1 MPANAAI
8 GPTRDR
14 FFYGWLVL
22 IVASIQG
29 FLGVGM
35 VISGFLVFFLPIQS
49 DIDINAASMS
59 LVIGLAWAVS
69 GVVAVPAG
77 WVADKFGTRKLV
89 LYGGV
94 VTGVGLIMLSYSQ
107 SYWHLLLFY
116 SGVVSIGR
124 VGALSPTLL
133 TVVNQWF
140 VRRKP
145 LAMAVLSTSFVA
157 GAASVVPILAIGNT
171 QIGWRLTIL
180 CCGVIFGIT
189 SIIVAAVLRNKPEDM
204 GLFPDGDPVLPESN
218 EVTSE
223 FTEKE
228 PEYTVRQAL
237 MTHAFWLLLIGLV
250 VRVSVADGVIIHQI
264 PILVWRGIEEQTAA
278 YYLSFMFLI
287 AIPLRFGLGIIGGYV
302 SIRLILFIG
311 MAVGSLATALMY
323 MIGGTE
329 IAIIFVLG
337 LAIVEGIATTNWLAV
352 GQYFGRRHFGTLVG
366 IMTISHCFGSLIF
379 PYISGWIFD
388 ETKSYDLV
396 LLITAPLFMFGALAF
411 LMAKKPV
418 WHKEEK

>member
-1 MPANAAI
+1 MSANTDTGPASA
-8 GPTRDR
+8 R

-22 IVASIQG
+22 IAASIQG

-77 WVADKFGTRKLV
+77 WVSDKFGTRKLV

-94 VTGVGLIMLSYSQ
+94 ITGLGLIMLSYSQ

-116 SGVVSIGR
+116 SGIVSVGR

-180 CCGVIFGIT
+180 SCGVIFAIV
-189 SIIVAAVLRNKPEDM
+189 SVIVAAVLRNKPEDM
-204 GLFPDGDPVLPESN
+204 GLFPDGDSVNSEADRPVSTLTTN
-218 EVTSE
+218 E
-223 FTEKE
+223 
-228 PEYTVRQAL
+228 PQYTVRQAL
-237 MTHAFWLLLIGLV
+237 MTQAFWLLLIGLV

-264 PILVWRGIEEQTAA
+264 PMLVWRGIEEQTAA

-287 AIPLRFGLGIIGGYV
+287 AIPLRFGLGIMGGYV
-302 SIRLILFIG
+302 SIRLILFTG
-311 MAVGSLATALMY
+311 MAVGSIATALMY
-323 MIGGTE
+323 VIAGTE
-329 IAIIFVLG
+329 IAIVFVLG

-388 ETKSYDLV
+388 ATQSYDLV
-396 LLITAPLFMFGALAF
+396 LLITAPLFMFGGLAF

-418 WHKEEK
+418 WNREER

>member
-264 PILVWRGIEEQTAA
+264 PILVWRGIE
-278 YYLSFMFLI
+278 
-287 AIPLRFGLGIIGGYV
+287 
-302 SIRLILFIG
+302 
-311 MAVGSLATALMY
+311 
-323 MIGGTE
+323 
-329 IAIIFVLG
+329 
-337 LAIVEGIATTNWLAV
+337 
-352 GQYFGRRHFGTLVG
+352 
-366 IMTISHCFGSLIF
+366 
-379 PYISGWIFD
+379 
-388 ETKSYDLV
+388 
-396 LLITAPLFMFGALAF
+396 
-411 LMAKKPV
+411 
-418 WHKEEK
+418 